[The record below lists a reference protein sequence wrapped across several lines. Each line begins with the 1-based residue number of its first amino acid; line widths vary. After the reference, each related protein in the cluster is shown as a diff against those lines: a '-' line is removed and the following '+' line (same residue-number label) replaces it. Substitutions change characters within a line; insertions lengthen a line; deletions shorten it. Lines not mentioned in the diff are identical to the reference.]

1 MMHISIK
8 KGVLMHPKIIHIFG
22 ASGSGT
28 TTLAREISSRFGYF
42 HMDTDDYFWLPTN
55 PMFTAKRD
63 KSERLALMKKDIEIH
78 EKIVISGSLCDW
90 GDALIPY
97 FDLAIRVVTDTETRL
112 QRLKERE
119 YRRFGNRIHEGG
131 DMYDEHMKFLIWAGK
146 YDTADASMR
155 SKAKHDE
162 WQTLLSCP
170 VITVDGTEHIDSI
183 IQQIF

>member
-1 MMHISIK
+1 MP
-8 KGVLMHPKIIHIFG
+8 PKIIHIFG

-28 TTLAREISSRFGYF
+28 TTLAKEISARFGYF
-42 HMDTDDYFWLPTN
+42 HMDTDDYFWMPTD

-63 KSERLALMKKDIEIH
+63 KAERLALMKKDIENH

-112 QRLKERE
+112 ARLKERE
-119 YRRFGNRIHEGG
+119 YRRFGERIRKGG
-131 DMYDEHMKFLIWAGK
+131 DMYDEHMKFLSWASK

-155 SKAKHDE
+155 SKAKHDQ

-170 VITVDGTEHIDSI
+170 VITVDGTADIETILKKN
-183 IQQIF
+183 F

>member
-1 MMHISIK
+1 M
-8 KGVLMHPKIIHIFG
+8 PQKIIHIFG

-28 TTLAREISSRFGYF
+28 TTLAREISARFGYF

-55 PMFTAKRD
+55 PMFTIKRD
-63 KSERLALMKKDIEIH
+63 KAERLALMKKDIETH

-119 YRRFGNRIHEGG
+119 YRRFGERIREGG
-131 DMYDEHMKFLIWAGK
+131 DMYEEHIKFLKWASE
-146 YDTADASMR
+146 YDNADASMR
-155 SKAKHDE
+155 SKAKHDA
-162 WQTLLSCP
+162 WQTHLPCEIIR
-170 VITVDGTEHIDSI
+170 VNGTESI
-183 IQQIF
+183 EKILETLNF

>member
-1 MMHISIK
+1 MM
-8 KGVLMHPKIIHIFG
+8 PKMIHIFG

-28 TTLAREISSRFGYF
+28 TTLAREISARFGYF

-55 PMFTAKRD
+55 PMFTTKRE
-63 KSERLALMKKDIEIH
+63 KSERLALMQKDIETH

-90 GDALIPY
+90 GDNLIPC

-119 YRRFGNRIHEGG
+119 YRRFGNRICPGG
-131 DMYDEHMKFLIWAGK
+131 DMYDEHIKFLAWASK
-146 YDTADASMR
+146 YDTGDITMR

-162 WQTLLSCP
+162 WQKLLSCP
-170 VITVDGTEHIDSI
+170 LITVDGAEMPEKNIQYLQKGKHIWVTH
-183 IQQIF
+183 